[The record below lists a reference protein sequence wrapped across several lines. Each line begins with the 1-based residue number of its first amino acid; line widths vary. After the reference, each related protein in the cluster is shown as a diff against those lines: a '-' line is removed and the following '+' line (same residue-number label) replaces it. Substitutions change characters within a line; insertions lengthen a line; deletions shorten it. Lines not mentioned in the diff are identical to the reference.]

1 MKKIFFVFLAL
12 VMFSNFADARFARV
26 GGFRS
31 YSRPSISRSYSRP
44 TTRPAT
50 TSAPKPAVKATT
62 KTTTKAKTA
71 ESSTKKA
78 AQNKKQVAEQP
89 QKEIE
94 KTTSATS
101 TGTVVQSS
109 SGSVLPWFFA
119 GYMINRNSNNGNI
132 SCDCS
137 PLQDK
142 PELYQQCLQ
151 QCPKKQENEK

>member
-12 VMFSNFADARFARV
+12 ILFSEVADARFGGARA

-31 YSRPSISRSYSRP
+31 FSRPSISRSYSRP
-44 TTRPAT
+44 TV
-50 TSAPKPAVKATT
+50 KPKATAAT

-78 AQNKKQVAEQP
+78 AQPKKQVAEQP
-89 QKEIE
+89 KKEIE
-94 KTTSATS
+94 TPKSATS
-101 TGTVVQSS
+101 TETIVQSS
-109 SGSVLPWFFA
+109 SGSALPWFFA
-119 GYMINRNSNNGNI
+119 GYMINRNSSKGKI

-137 PLQDK
+137 PLQNK

-151 QCPKKQENEK
+151 QCPKAETNKKN